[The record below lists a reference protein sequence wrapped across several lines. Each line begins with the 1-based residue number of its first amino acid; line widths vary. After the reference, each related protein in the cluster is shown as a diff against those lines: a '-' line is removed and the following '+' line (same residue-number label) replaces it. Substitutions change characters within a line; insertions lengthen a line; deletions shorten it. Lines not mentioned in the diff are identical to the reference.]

1 MAFIVM
7 GAKIKEK
14 ITVWFCFNAKI
25 SPALRH
31 ASTFAFLNLGI
42 CEKTFP
48 VFRNGTPNF

>member
-14 ITVWFCFNAKI
+14 ITVRFCFNAKI

-42 CEKTFP
+42 CEKTFQ
-48 VFRNGTPNF
+48 